1 MEDFKQIAEIKS
13 ILQYVTDPKAQDIWN
28 FLVPYL
34 RADSSYTVS
43 IPAFRVLDALSMINQ
58 DKIAYSEG

>member
-1 MEDFKQIAEIKS
+1 MEYAEQMTEIKS
-13 ILQYVTDPKAQDIWN
+13 RLKYVTDTKAQDIWN

-34 RADSSYTVS
+34 SWDGNKVT

-58 DKIAYSEG
+58 DRIAYSEG

>member
-1 MEDFKQIAEIKS
+1 MEYAEQMTEIKS
-13 ILQYVTDPKAQDIWN
+13 RLKYVTDTKAQDIWN

-34 RADSSYTVS
+34 KWDGYKVT

-58 DKIAYSEG
+58 DRIAYSEG